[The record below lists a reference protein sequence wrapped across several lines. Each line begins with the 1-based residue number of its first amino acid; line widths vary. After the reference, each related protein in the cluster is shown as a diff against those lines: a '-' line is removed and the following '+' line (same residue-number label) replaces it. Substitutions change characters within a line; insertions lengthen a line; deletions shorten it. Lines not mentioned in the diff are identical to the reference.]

1 MSDLEDLRA
10 HRKSKRL
17 SSFDKLADN
26 MANASARIA
35 SPVSRASSRV
45 FRDKAQAIHRGL
57 TELGEGSAASLVFP
71 AWVLFGASGWWSSN
85 AIFAEL
91 PLFVVT
97 LPGGEKLGSQLA
109 MMTQLGNFF
118 LVTYKALEYYDKVN
132 VSKTIHAMMASG
144 VAALISCAFFWDT
157 LVNGESLPLLGL
169 MVMAGGVG
177 CMSNAT
183 YWAFVISYP
192 AACTKAVGIGMSAGG
207 VLTTSLVALQ
217 LGGRPAGRPRFGA
230 RVFFALAAGL
240 QGVCW
245 AVVLWMQRAG
255 GQAEVSRAGALQSA
269 SEGLLQKGRKAP
281 CGALDQADNIRDPSL
296 EHCDGPRRMP
306 HGSGMAC
313 ALNASSFFLHAATYT
328 LPSLLPFAASA
339 YPGSDIE
346 QQLLL
351 WMLVF
356 QQGGET
362 LGRVMAPVSREWKLL
377 PRLAAAC
384 APVVFVFFLSSAVC
398 PQMLA
403 EAISVHLASKLLP
416 VMCLGYY
423 FSYGVLQTF
432 MFIQAHSFVDDKA
445 VAERI
450 ASNMGFLGQLGSL
463 VANILTFTVV
473 NG

>member
-217 LGGRPAGRPRFGA
+217 LGGRPAGRPPSCRA
-230 RVFFALAAGL
+230 TSEVVSTPPALMPMPTALVQAAG
-240 QGVCW
+240 
-245 AVVLWMQRAG
+245 
-255 GQAEVSRAGALQSA
+255 
-269 SEGLLQKGRKAP
+269 
-281 CGALDQADNIRDPSL
+281 
-296 EHCDGPRRMP
+296 
-306 HGSGMAC
+306 
-313 ALNASSFFLHAATYT
+313 
-328 LPSLLPFAASA
+328 
-339 YPGSDIE
+339 
-346 QQLLL
+346 
-351 WMLVF
+351 
-356 QQGGET
+356 
-362 LGRVMAPVSREWKLL
+362 
-377 PRLAAAC
+377 
-384 APVVFVFFLSSAVC
+384 
-398 PQMLA
+398 
-403 EAISVHLASKLLP
+403 
-416 VMCLGYY
+416 
-423 FSYGVLQTF
+423 
-432 MFIQAHSFVDDKA
+432 
-445 VAERI
+445 
-450 ASNMGFLGQLGSL
+450 
-463 VANILTFTVV
+463 
-473 NG
+473 

>member
-1 MSDLEDLRA
+1 MPDPCGMRRGPSQCSRLGSRMLSAWSRAPHGALRPFCSRPSEA
-10 HRKSKRL
+10 LCRAPARETSAWPPALCIQRTTAQQTPCKP
-17 SSFDKLADN
+17 A
-26 MANASARIA
+26 ANA
-35 SPVSRASSRV
+35 
-45 FRDKAQAIHRGL
+45 KK
-57 TELGEGSAASLVFP
+57 
-71 AWVLFGASGWWSSN
+71 
-85 AIFAEL
+85 
-91 PLFVVT
+91 T
-97 LPGGEKLGSQLA
+97 LAPKR
-109 MMTQLGNFF
+109 
-118 LVTYKALEYYDKVN
+118 
-132 VSKTIHAMMASG
+132 
-144 VAALISCAFFWDT
+144 
-157 LVNGESLPLLGL
+157 
-169 MVMAGGVG
+169 
-177 CMSNAT
+177 
-183 YWAFVISYP
+183 
-192 AACTKAVGIGMSAGG
+192 
-207 VLTTSLVALQ
+207 
-217 LGGRPAGRPRFGA
+217 GRPAGRPRFGA